1 MTTAMKPHQML
12 LVLLMLLFVVN
23 LPSCSSEFILS
34 ARYIQSLR
42 EARREAY
49 TPNSGQPGGWRV
61 MNINTRFVN
70 ELVDRAARQANV
82 KPTNVLQG
90 FYKVR

>member
-23 LPSCSSEFILS
+23 LPPCSSQLILS

-42 EARREAY
+42 EARREAH
-49 TPNSGQPGGWRV
+49 SGQRGGWRV
-61 MNINTRFVN
+61 MNTKIGFVKA
-70 ELVDRAARQANV
+70 LVDRAAKQANV
-82 KPTNVLQG
+82 SSTDALQG
-90 FYKVR
+90 FCKVC